1 MLKRSLVSLPE
12 DDEPDLRSRG
22 DARRAEA
29 AREEALVRLARDLVA
44 QNQRRLE
51 KLELPD
57 PVLDAVLDAQ
67 KIKSHAALN
76 RQIRT
81 VRGALR
87 DAEWWIIRA
96 RLDQLLATG
105 VAGEAFGREMEWV
118 VRLVGE
124 GDDALDELM
133 RNHPGAD
140 RGHLRTLIRNVVN
153 AKVARRKKAEQQLAR
168 TLRALLGH

>member
-1 MLKRSLVSLPE
+1 MSSAQ
-12 DDEPDLRSRG
+12 DDERDEREQRSRS

-44 QNQRRLE
+44 QNERRLE
-51 KLELPD
+51 QLELPD

-87 DAEWWIIRA
+87 GAEWWLIRA
-96 RLDQLLATG
+96 RLDELLVTG
-105 VAGEAFGREMEWV
+105 VPAEGFGREMEWV

-124 GDDALDELM
+124 GNEALDELL
-133 RNHPGAD
+133 RAHPGAD
-140 RGHLRTLIRNVVN
+140 RGHLRTLIRNVVK
-153 AKVARRKKAEQQLAR
+153 AQAARRKKAEQQLAR
-168 TLRALLGH
+168 TLRALLGD

>member
-1 MLKRSLVSLPE
+1 VSPPE
-12 DDEPDLRSRG
+12 DDERETRSRS

-29 AREEALVRLARDLVA
+29 AREEALVRLAKDLVA
-44 QNQRRLE
+44 QSARRLE
-51 KLELPD
+51 QLELPD
-57 PVLDAVLDAQ
+57 PVLDSVLDAQ

-87 DAEWWIIRA
+87 DVEWWIIRA

-105 VAGEAFGREMEWV
+105 LTADAPGREMQWV

-124 GDDALDELM
+124 GNEALDELL
-133 RNHPGAD
+133 REHPGAD
-140 RGHLRTLIRNVVN
+140 RGHLRTLVRNVLKAN
-153 AKVARRKKAEQQLAR
+153 AGRRKKAEQQLAR
-168 TLRALLGH
+168 TLRALLRE